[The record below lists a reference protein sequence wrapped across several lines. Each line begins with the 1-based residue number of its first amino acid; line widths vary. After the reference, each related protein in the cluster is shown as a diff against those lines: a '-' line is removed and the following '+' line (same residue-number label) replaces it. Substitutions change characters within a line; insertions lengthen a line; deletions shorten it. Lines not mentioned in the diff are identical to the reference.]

1 MKKVNILI
9 MAALFGVM
17 SLTACGSGDD
27 GSGGEFNV
35 VISSNPGNLDP
46 QLAEDKESFYVIRNI
61 YGTLMD
67 IDGSGMIVNGTAH
80 SYTVSSDGLTY
91 TYKLREDLC

>member
-46 QLAEDKESFYVIRNI
+46 QLAEDKESFMLSATFTAPLWI
-61 YGTLMD
+61 LM
-67 IDGSGMIVNGTAH
+67 AAA
-80 SYTVSSDGLTY
+80 
-91 TYKLREDLC
+91 